1 MQKGS
6 TIRFVILILLL
17 VFLLIGVMNLFILRF
32 QRGDI
37 YPAYSS
43 LRSDPL
49 GTRGLYESLAN
60 FNEIAVQRNYHFLHS
75 LKFEPETTLLYLG
88 AKVVESGLIPER
100 FSKVCDRLTQSG
112 GRLVISYL
120 PVNEKVE
127 KQPSCGN
134 SKTDNDQPVL
144 PADNDARQREQ
155 LHEKKTENAREMDP
169 GSKKNKAFKKNVTGN
184 KLVSLKEKWGIG
196 FAFDKNLPAK
206 DRQHQAVEAGSRRP
220 NLPTTISWHTNLY
233 FNLYDDSWQTLY
245 TMDGHPVIVERPM
258 GNGTIVLCADSF
270 FISNE
275 ALRSER
281 YPALLVWLIGRHS
294 NIIFEES
301 HFGIYKHPGVA
312 TLLRHHR
319 FHWFFIALAI
329 VACLYVWKSAVYFVP
344 PRKDDLPS
352 GNDVVSGKDYT
363 QGLVALLRRNIAGS
377 KILQVCGQEWQQA
390 FKKDKRINND
400 AVEHIKNILRM
411 EIQSPKENPDPVTG
425 YRKISECL
433 QNKIAPKG

>member
-1 MQKGS
+1 
-6 TIRFVILILLL
+6 
-17 VFLLIGVMNLFILRF
+17 
-32 QRGDI
+32 
-37 YPAYSS
+37 
-43 LRSDPL
+43 
-49 GTRGLYESLAN
+49 
-60 FNEIAVQRNYHFLHS
+60 
-75 LKFEPETTLLYLG
+75 
-88 AKVVESGLIPER
+88 
-100 FSKVCDRLTQSG
+100 
-112 GRLVISYL
+112 L
-120 PVNEKVE
+120 PVNKKVE

-134 SKTDNDQPVL
+134 SATDNDQPVL

-155 LHEKKTENAREMDP
+155 LNEKKTENARQKDP
-169 GSKKNKAFKKNVTGN
+169 TSKKNKSFKKNETGN

-196 FAFDKNLPAK
+196 FAFDENLLVKN
-206 DRQHQAVEAGSRRP
+206 RQHQAVEAGSRLP
-220 NLPTTISWHTNLY
+220 TLPTTISWHTNLY

-301 HFGIYKHPGVA
+301 HFGIYKHPGVTA
-312 TLLRHHR
+312 LLRHHR

-329 VACLYVWKSAVYFVP
+329 VAGLYVWQNAVYFVP
-344 PRKDDLPS
+344 PRRDDLRS

-363 QGLVALLRRNIAGS
+363 QGLVALLRRNITGS
-377 KILQVCGQEWQQA
+377 QILQVCGQEWQQT
-390 FKKDKRINND
+390 FKKDKRINTD

-411 EIQSPKENPDPVTG
+411 EVQSPKENPDPVAG
-425 YRKISECL
+425 YRKIS
-433 QNKIAPKG
+433 NAIKRIVIF